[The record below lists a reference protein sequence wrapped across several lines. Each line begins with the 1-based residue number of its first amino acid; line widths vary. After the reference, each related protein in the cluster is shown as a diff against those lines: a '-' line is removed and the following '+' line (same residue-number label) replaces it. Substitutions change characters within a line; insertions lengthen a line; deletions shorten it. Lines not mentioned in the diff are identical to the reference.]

1 MIHGTAG
8 RVPASALGRSSTS
21 ARWIATP
28 FAARPHATAAR
39 PLLGSS
45 AMLNL
50 RLSACLATALAAAA
64 TTACTD
70 NNHEADLTLHVQN
83 DSDFSIVEIHVTQVG
98 NPTWGPNLLTSA
110 LAPGDSL
117 VLGINCG
124 TYDALLVDEAG
135 VDCELHDLDLCLND
149 ADWIIR
155 NNTCTVFAA
164 ARAAREAAN
173 QTTGAPVT
181 PSTRRAPAT

>member
-1 MIHGTAG
+1 M
-8 RVPASALGRSSTS
+8 PASALRRSSTS

-28 FAARPHATAAR
+28 FAAWPHPTAAR
-39 PLLGSS
+39 PLLGSV

-50 RLSACLATALAAAA
+50 RLSAFLATALTAAA
-64 TTACTD
+64 TGACNDD
-70 NNHEADLTLHVQN
+70 NNHNDHEADLTLHVQN
-83 DSDFSIVEIHVTQVG
+83 DSDFSIVEIHVTPVG

-110 LAPGDSL
+110 LAAGDSL

-124 TYDALLVDEAG
+124 TYDALLVDAAG
-135 VDCELHDLDLCLND
+135 VDCELHNLDLCLND

-155 NNTCTVFAA
+155 NNTCTVFAV

-181 PSTRRAPAT
+181 PSTRRGPTT

>member
-1 MIHGTAG
+1 MINGTAG

-28 FAARPHATAAR
+28 FTAWPHAMAAR

-50 RLSACLATALAAAA
+50 RLSAFLATALTAAA
-64 TTACTD
+64 TGACSD
-70 NNHEADLTLHVQN
+70 NNGADLTLHVQN
-83 DSDFSIVEIHVTQVG
+83 DSDFAIVEIHVTPVG
-98 NPTWGPNLLTSA
+98 NPTWGPNLLTSH

-149 ADWIIR
+149 ADWVIR
-155 NNTCTVFAA
+155 NNTCTVFSV

-173 QTTGAPVT
+173 QTTGAPAA
-181 PSTRRAPAT
+181 PSTRSAPAT